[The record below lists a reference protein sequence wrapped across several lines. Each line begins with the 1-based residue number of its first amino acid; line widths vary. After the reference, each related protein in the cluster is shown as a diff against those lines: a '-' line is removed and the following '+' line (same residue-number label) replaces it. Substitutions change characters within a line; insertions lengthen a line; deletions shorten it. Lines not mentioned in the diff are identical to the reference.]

1 MVIIVTKVVSS
12 SRDREERR
20 DKKDKREDHLRKERD
35 HLRKERDYLRTT
47 WE

>member
-35 HLRKERDYLRTT
+35 YLRTT